1 MDWGNLTKD
10 KMWDILREYE
20 IASEETITVVVNIN
34 GYTEDTMLD
43 ILYAT
48 TGFRNFEQLADD
60 LDIEED
66 DDYEDEYDESEDYE

>member
-1 MDWGNLTKD
+1 MWDNLTKD
-10 KMWDILREYE
+10 EMWDILRDYE
-20 IASEETITVVVNIN
+20 IVSEETITVVVNIN

-60 LDIEED
+60 LGIEED
-66 DDYEDEYDESEDYE
+66 EEDYEDGYDESEDYE

>member
-1 MDWGNLTKD
+1 MWENLTKD
-10 KMWDILREYE
+10 EMWDILREYAE
-20 IASEETITVVVNIN
+20 VKDESIQLVATIN

-60 LDIEED
+60 LGIEED
-66 DDYEDEYDESEDYE
+66 EYNESEDYE

>member
-1 MDWGNLTKD
+1 MDWSNLTKD
-10 KMWDILREYE
+10 EMWDILREYE

-66 DDYEDEYDESEDYE
+66 EEDWDEED

>member
-1 MDWGNLTKD
+1 MWNNLTKD
-10 KMWDILREYE
+10 EMWDILRDYG

-60 LDIEED
+60 LGIEED
-66 DDYEDEYDESEDYE
+66 EDYEDEYDESEDYE

>member
-1 MDWGNLTKD
+1 MWDNLTKD
-10 KMWDILREYE
+10 EMLDILRDYE
-20 IASEETITVVVNIN
+20 IVSEETITVVVNIN

-60 LDIEED
+60 LGIEED
-66 DDYEDEYDESEDYE
+66 EEDYEDEYDGSEDYE

>member
-1 MDWGNLTKD
+1 MWDNLTKD
-10 KMWDILREYE
+10 EMWDILRDYE
-20 IASEETITVVVNIN
+20 IVSEETITVVVNIN

-60 LDIEED
+60 LGIEED
-66 DDYEDEYDESEDYE
+66 EEDYEDEYDESEDYE

>member
-1 MDWGNLTKD
+1 MWENLTKD
-10 KMWDILREYE
+10 EMWDILREYE

-48 TGFRNFEQLADD
+48 TGFRNFEQLAED
-60 LDIEED
+60 LDIDFDEE
-66 DDYEDEYDESEDYE
+66 

>member
-1 MDWGNLTKD
+1 MWDNLTKD
-10 KMWDILREYE
+10 EMWDILRDYE
-20 IASEETITVVVNIN
+20 IASEETLTVVVNIN

-60 LDIEED
+60 LGIEED
-66 DDYEDEYDESEDYE
+66 EDYEDEYDESEDY

>member
-1 MDWGNLTKD
+1 
-10 KMWDILREYE
+10 MWDILREYE

-48 TGFRNFEQLADD
+48 TGFRNFEQLADEIGFTD
-60 LDIEED
+60 DEDGEDWDEED
-66 DDYEDEYDESEDYE
+66 

>member
-10 KMWDILREYE
+10 EMWDILREYE

-48 TGFRNFEQLADD
+48 TGFRNFEQLAED
-60 LDIEED
+60 LGIEED
-66 DDYEDEYDESEDYE
+66 EEDWDEED

>member
-1 MDWGNLTKD
+1 MDWSNLTKD
-10 KMWDILREYE
+10 EMWDILREYE

-60 LDIEED
+60 LDIKED
-66 DDYEDEYDESEDYE
+66 DDYGDDYDESEDYE

>member
-1 MDWGNLTKD
+1 MWENLTKD
-10 KMWDILREYE
+10 EMWDILRDYE

-60 LDIEED
+60 LGIEED
-66 DDYEDEYDESEDYE
+66 EDYEDEYDESEDYE